1 MVSASTGTI
10 MLYNC
15 RAIARPSFT
24 VDSSM
29 LSTDKELKHTHTES
43 HTTGVY
49 NSSKQK
55 LPVQGVKKKKG

>member
-24 VDSSM
+24 IDSYM

-55 LPVQGVKKKKG
+55 LPVQGVKKKG